1 VKNLVIAKR
10 YAKALF
16 NLAVKDKLVDQYG
29 QELEAFVQ
37 LMAQL
42 PDLADALRNPLY
54 PEAARKSLFNSVAD
68 KAGLS
73 PIIRSYLN
81 LLIEKR
87 RLANLAE
94 ITEYYYRLI
103 DEHQNI
109 ARAKVTAA
117 SKLDEKAIADIAKSL
132 EKLTGKKVVVEFQ
145 VAPEL
150 LGGVVAQIGDLVL
163 DGSVRRQLLN
173 FKETMKRGALG

>member
-16 NLAVKDKLVDQYG
+16 GLAVKDGKIDQYG
-29 QELEAFVQ
+29 QELDAFVQ

-54 PEAARKSLFNSVAD
+54 PEAVRKSLFASVAD
-68 KAGLS
+68 KAGLA

-87 RLANLAE
+87 RISNLSE
-94 ITEYYYRLI
+94 ISDFYHRLI
-103 DEHQNI
+103 DEHQNV
-109 ARAKVTAA
+109 ARARLTAA
-117 SKLDEKAIADIAKSL
+117 TQLDEQAIADIAKSL
-132 EKLTGKKVVVEFQ
+132 EKLTGKKVIVEFQ

-150 LGGVVAQIGDLVL
+150 IGGVVAQIGDLVL

-173 FKETMKRGALG
+173 FKETLKRGALG

>member
-16 NLAVKDKLVDQYG
+16 SLGVKEKLVDQYG
-29 QELEAFVQ
+29 QELDAFVQ

-42 PDLADALRNPLY
+42 PDLGDALRNPMY
-54 PEAARKSLFNSVAD
+54 PETARKSLFASVAD
-68 KAGLS
+68 KAGLT
-73 PIIRSYLN
+73 PLIRSYLN

-87 RLANLAE
+87 RLANLGE
-94 ITEYYYRLI
+94 ITEYYHRLI

-109 ARAKVTAA
+109 ARAQVMAA
-117 SKLDEKAIADIAKSL
+117 TKLDEKAVADIAKSL

-150 LGGVVAQIGDLVL
+150 IGGVVAQIGDLVL

>member
-1 VKNLVIAKR
+1 MKNLVIAKR

-16 NLAVKDKLVDQYG
+16 SLAVKDGLVDQYG
-29 QELEAFVQ
+29 QEVDAFVQ
-37 LMAQL
+37 VMAQL

-54 PEAARKSLFNSVAD
+54 PEAARKSLFASVAD

-94 ITEYYYRLI
+94 ISEYYHRLI
-103 DEHQNI
+103 DEHQNV
-109 ARAKVTAA
+109 ARAKITAA
-117 SKLDEKAIADIAKSL
+117 TQLDDKAIADIAKSL
-132 EKLTGKKVVVEFQ
+132 EKLTGKKVVIEFQ

-150 LGGVVAQIGDLVL
+150 IGGVVAQIGDLVL

-173 FKETMKRGALG
+173 FRETLKRGALG

>member
-16 NLAVKDKLVDQYG
+16 TLAIQDGKIEQYG
-29 QELEAFVQ
+29 EELGAFVQ
-37 LMAQL
+37 LMTQL
-42 PDLADALRNPLY
+42 PELADALRNPLY
-54 PEAARKSLFNSVAD
+54 PETARKSLFATVANKVD
-68 KAGLS
+68 LS

-87 RLANLAE
+87 RINNLSE
-94 ITEYYYRLI
+94 ISDFYHRLI
-103 DEHQNI
+103 DEHQNV
-109 ARAKVTAA
+109 ARAKLSAA
-117 SKLDEKAIADIAKSL
+117 TKLDDQAIADIAASL

-150 LGGVVAQIGDLVL
+150 IGGVVAQIGDLVL

-173 FKETMKRGALG
+173 FKETLKRGALG